1 MGQYGKTLN
10 NVFVPAK
17 SSLALAKQRSSE
29 IYREDLCFQA
39 QQAAEKAIK
48 ALYISKKLVFPY
60 IHDIAQLLS
69 SLEKSG
75 IIIPKE
81 IQSASRLTRY
91 AAQTRYPGVDGP
103 VSGDVVRR
111 EVLVKYKREI
121 LALLRIP
128 QTSVVLRELRV
139 RSPRG

>member
-1 MGQYGKTLN
+1 MTQKRLQPDNPVEWLN
-10 NVFVPAK
+10 RAK

-29 IYREDLCFQA
+29 IYREDLCFQT

-48 ALYISKKLVFPY
+48 AVYISKKLVFPY

-75 IIIPKE
+75 IIVPTE
-81 IQSASRLTRY
+81 IQSASKLTLY

-103 VSGDVVRR
+103 VS
-111 EVLVKYKREI
+111 EEEYKEAVAMAER
-121 LALLRIP
+121 
-128 QTSVVLRELRV
+128 VVLWADRCIKNR
-139 RSPRG
+139 

>member
-1 MGQYGKTLN
+1 MAESCKKQLGSCKTAFFGN
-10 NVFVPAK
+10 IPGG
-17 SSLALAKQRSSE
+17 SLLPT
-29 IYREDLCFQA
+29 

-81 IQSASRLTRY
+81 IQSASRLTLY
-91 AAQTRYPGVDGP
+91 AAQTRYPGLDGP
-103 VSGDVVRR
+103 VSEEEYR
-111 EVLVKYKREI
+111 EAVAMAEL
-121 LALLRIP
+121 
-128 QTSVVLRELRV
+128 VVLWADKYIKTR
-139 RSPRG
+139 